1 MDAGIIRPLP
11 SGNRSAVPGPQAN
24 ALRSWP
30 ARWAPALSWPG
41 WRSALVFVIAF
52 SVAFGYASLL
62 RSVTAF
68 WFPDSILLCALLW
81 SPRNTWWSYL
91 LVALP
96 FRFIFVLPPG
106 APLWVLL
113 ACFANDSIKALL
125 SATLI
130 QRFIG
135 RKLRFETLRQFLAYS
150 LIAVAGVPLLSAA
163 AAGVSR
169 YFWGADFFPAFRAW
183 FLSDVLAALVF
194 TPMLLCFLA
203 MNWRQVLVL
212 PRKRYWEAACL
223 IAGISLSGYLVFV
236 SDVQDSLFLLY
247 LPMPFLLW
255 AATRFGP
262 FGAACSLSVISA
274 FAVFGIFLGR
284 APFDDVPLSSAVLS
298 FQLFMIVVSFPLLT
312 FATVIRERQAGA
324 AALRASEERL
334 HQLSAR
340 LIDSQERER
349 KLIGQHLHEDVAQR
363 VAALTIE
370 LSSLAQSSD
379 TSEKLAA
386 ESFRLRQHAAEIMN
400 DISRLSRQLRPP
412 SLESVGL
419 PAALKTLC
427 DQLNDRSGTSIAYTQ
442 FGDIPALPWDVAVSL
457 YRVAQ
462 ESVDNALSH
471 SGATRISVS
480 LFWEDDVHELRI
492 SDNGIGFEPG
502 SSAAQGMGLA
512 GMAERMRSVGGKL
525 LIRTT
530 PGRGTEVVA
539 FAPSLARAVHA

>member
-1 MDAGIIRPLP
+1 M
-11 SGNRSAVPGPQAN
+11 
-24 ALRSWP
+24 
-30 ARWAPALSWPG
+30 
-41 WRSALVFVIAF
+41 
-52 SVAFGYASLL
+52 
-62 RSVTAF
+62 
-68 WFPDSILLCALLW
+68 
-81 SPRNTWWSYL
+81 
-91 LVALP
+91 
-96 FRFIFVLPPG
+96 RFIFVPTGVPP
-106 APLWVLL
+106 WLL
-113 ACFANDSIKALL
+113 IACYANDSMKALL

-135 RKLRFETLRQFLAYS
+135 RKLRFDTLRQFLVYS

-163 AAGVSR
+163 AGGVSR
-169 YFWGADFFPAFRAW
+169 YLSGADFFLAFRAW
-183 FLSDVLAALVF
+183 LLGNVLAALVF
-194 TPMLLCFLA
+194 TPMLLCLLA
-203 MNWRQVLVL
+203 MNWRQALAL

-236 SDVQDSLFLLY
+236 SNAQDSLFLLY

-262 FGAACSLSVISA
+262 FGAAGSLSVISA
-274 FAVFGIFLGR
+274 FAVFGIFAGR

-298 FQLFMIVVSFPLLT
+298 FQLFMIVISFPLLAL
-312 FATVIRERQAGA
+312 ATVLKEQQAGA
-324 AALRASEERL
+324 SALRASEERL

-386 ESFRLRQHAAEIMN
+386 ESFRLRQHAAEIMD

-427 DQLNDRSGTSIAYTQ
+427 DQLSDPSGTRIVYTQ

-471 SGATRISVS
+471 SGATCVS
-480 LFWEDDVHELRI
+480 LCLFWEDDAHELRI
-492 SDNGIGFEPG
+492 IDNGIGFELE

-512 GMAERMRSVGGKL
+512 GMAERMRSVGGRF
-525 LIRTT
+525 LIHTT

-539 FAPSLARAVHA
+539 LAPSLARAVHA

>member
-11 SGNRSAVPGPQAN
+11 SGNRSIPGPPAN
-24 ALRSWP
+24 SLRSWP
-30 ARWAPALSWPG
+30 ARWAPSLSWPA
-41 WRSALVFVIAF
+41 WRSALLFVIAF
-52 SVAFGYASLL
+52 SVAFGYGSLL

-68 WFPDSILLCALLW
+68 WLPDSILLCALLW
-81 SPRNTWWSYL
+81 SPRDTWWFYL
-91 LVALP
+91 LAALP
-96 FRFIFVLPPG
+96 MRFIFVLPPG
-106 APLWVLL
+106 APVWLL
-113 ACFANDSIKALL
+113 IACYANDSIKALL

-135 RKLRFETLRQFLAYS
+135 RKLRFDTLRQFLDYS
-150 LIAVAGVPLLSAA
+150 LIAVAGVPLLSATA
-163 AAGVSR
+163 GGVSR
-169 YFWGADFFPAFRAW
+169 YFSGADFFPAFCAW

-194 TPMLLCFLA
+194 TPMILCFLA
-203 MNWRQVLVL
+203 MNWRQVLAL
-212 PRKRYWEAACL
+212 PRKHHWEAACL
-223 IAGISLSGYLVFV
+223 IAGVSVSGYLAFI
-236 SDVQDSLFLLY
+236 SNAQDSLFLLY
-247 LPMPFLLW
+247 LPMTFLLW

-274 FAVFGIFLGR
+274 FAAFGIFLGR
-284 APFDDVPLSSAVLS
+284 VPFDDVPLSSAVLS
-298 FQLFMIVVSFPLLT
+298 FQLFMIVIAFPLLAL
-312 FATVIRERQAGA
+312 ATAIKEQQAGA
-324 AALRASEERL
+324 ATLRASEERL

-370 LSSLAQSSD
+370 LSSLAQSSE

-419 PAALKTLC
+419 PAALRTLC
-427 DQLNDRSGTSIAYTQ
+427 DQLNDPSGTNVVYTQ
-442 FGDIPALPWDVAVSL
+442 FGDAPALPWDVAVSL

-462 ESVDNALSH
+462 ESVDNALTH
-471 SGATRISVS
+471 SRAICISVY
-480 LFWEDDVHELRI
+480 LFCEDGAPELRI

-525 LIRTT
+525 LIHTS

-539 FAPSLARAVHA
+539 FAPALAHAVHA